1 MRVILPKLLFNLGLA
16 VALCLA
22 PSLLAPQGQAYAADK
37 SAKQESKRKTK
48 RSQVIGQKVFK
59 VLEQAQVAND
69 AKDYPQA
76 LSLLDGL
83 MAKPKRLNSFEKA
96 TIYNFYAVIY
106 YQTEQ
111 LDKAKK
117 AYKNVLKQKDIPEG
131 LRNNSLFSLAQLLFV
146 TEDYPTSIRVLQKW
160 YGLVENVKP
169 DAYMLEAQAHYQLGD
184 YQAAE
189 KPILKALGA
198 AKKRKQ
204 RPKENWLGLLRAV
217 YYELNNYE
225 RAAKVLEVMVRL
237 YPKKVYWTQLAGMY
251 GLQGRQKDQLATMHA
266 ANEAGYLDKES
277 ELVNMARLYLAEQ
290 APYGAV
296 RVMKAGLE
304 SQKIEDSVQ
313 NLQLYAQALS
323 LAQEYEAQLPVLE
336 KAAEKSGEG
345 KHYVYLGQAQAALG
359 RWKSAAS
366 AYQQALQIG
375 ELEREGSVLMQ
386 LGMARYNAKQYQAAR
401 KAFIK
406 AIEFPKN
413 EKQASNWLKFVEGEI
428 KRQEALAKL

>member
-1 MRVILPKLLFNLGLA
+1 MMRRALHKILLTTPLLLGLW
-16 VALCLA
+16 LA
-22 PSLLAPQGQAYAADK
+22 PTLNIDSGAACAADEK
-37 SAKQESKRKTK
+37 PKSKRATK

-59 VLEQAQVAND
+59 VLEEAQAAND
-69 AKDYPQA
+69 AKDNQQA
-76 LSLLDGL
+76 LALLNDL
-83 MAKPKRLNSFEKA
+83 MKKPKRLNSFEKA

-106 YQTEQ
+106 YQQEE
-111 LDKAKK
+111 LSKAKE
-117 AYKNVLKQKDIPEG
+117 AYKSVLKQKDIPEG
-131 LRNNSLFSLAQLLFV
+131 LRNNTMFSLAQLLFI
-146 TEDYPTSIRVLQKW
+146 TEDYKNSIRVLQKW
-160 YGLVENVKP
+160 YSLVENVKP
-169 DAYMLEAQAHYQLGD
+169 DAYMLEAQAYYQLND
-184 YQAAE
+184 YKAAE

-217 YYELNNYE
+217 YYELNNYA

-251 GLQGRQKDQLATMHA
+251 GLQGKQKEQLATMHA
-266 ANEAGYLDKES
+266 AHEAGYLTKES

-296 RVMKAGLE
+296 RVMRDELE
-304 SQKIEDSVQ
+304 SGRIEDTVA

-336 KAAEKSGEG
+336 KTAEKSGEG
-345 KHYVYLGQAQAALG
+345 KHYVYLGQAQSALG
-359 RWKSAAS
+359 RWKAAAS
-366 AYQQALQIG
+366 AYEKALKIG

-386 LGMARYNAKQYQAAR
+386 LGMARYNAKQYKTAR
-401 KAFIK
+401 KAFIR
-406 AIEFPKN
+406 AVAFPKS
-413 EKQASNWLKFVEGEI
+413 EKQAANWLKFVEGEI

>member
-1 MRVILPKLLFNLGLA
+1 MFVLYKKLSTCSLLA
-16 VALCLA
+16 LAICLA
-22 PSLLAPQGQAYAADK
+22 PLYAQPAYAADK
-37 SAKQESKRKTK
+37 KESQSKRATK
-48 RSQVIGQKVFK
+48 RSHVLGQKVFK
-59 VLEQAQVAND
+59 ALEEAQAAND
-69 AKDYPQA
+69 AKDNATA
-76 LSLLDGL
+76 LALLDDL

-106 YQTEQ
+106 YQEER
-111 LDKAKK
+111 LEEAKA
-117 AYKNVLKQKDIPEG
+117 AYKNVLKETDIPEG
-131 LRNNSLFSLAQLLFV
+131 LKNNTLFSLAQLLFI
-146 TEDYPTSIRVLQKW
+146 TEDYQTAIRVLQKW

-184 YQAAE
+184 YSAAE

-198 AKKRKQ
+198 AKRRKQ
-204 RPKENWLGLLRAV
+204 APKENWLGLLRAV

-237 YPKKVYWTQLAGMY
+237 YPQKTYWTQLAGMY

-266 ANEAGYLDKES
+266 AYEAGYLDQES

-296 RVMKAGLE
+296 RVIKKALADGH
-304 SQKIEDSVQ
+304 IEDSVQ

-336 KAAEKSGEG
+336 SAAQKSGDA

-359 RWKSAAS
+359 HW
-366 AYQQALQIG
+366 QQAAEAYEKALLAK
-375 ELEREGSVLMQ
+375 ELERKGSVFMQ
-386 LGMARYNAKQYQAAR
+386 LGMARYNAKQYPSAK
-401 KAFIK
+401 KAFL
-406 AIEFPKN
+406 AAVSFPQS
-413 EKQASNWLKFVEGEI
+413 EKQANNWLKFVEGEI
-428 KRQEALAKL
+428 KRAEALAKL

>member
-1 MRVILPKLLFNLGLA
+1 
-16 VALCLA
+16 
-22 PSLLAPQGQAYAADK
+22 
-37 SAKQESKRKTK
+37 
-48 RSQVIGQKVFK
+48 
-59 VLEQAQVAND
+59 
-69 AKDYPQA
+69 
-76 LSLLDGL
+76 

-106 YQTEQ
+106 YQQEQ
-111 LDKAKK
+111 LDKAKN
-117 AYKNVLKQKDIPEG
+117 AYKNVLKQPDIPEG
-131 LRNNSLFSLAQLLFV
+131 LRNNTLFSLAQLLFI
-146 TEDYPTSIRVLQKW
+146 TEDYKTSIRVLTKW
-160 YGLVENVKP
+160 HGLGENVKP
-169 DAYMLEAQAHYQLGD
+169 DAYMLEAQAHYQLSD
-184 YQAAE
+184 YKAAE

-217 YYELNNYE
+217 YYELNNYA

-251 GLQGRQKDQLATMHA
+251 GLQGKQKEQLATMHA
-266 ANEAGYLDKES
+266 AHEAGYLDKES

-296 RVMKAGLE
+296 RVMRNGLE
-304 SQKIEDSVQ
+304 KGAIEDNVQ

-345 KHYVYLGQAQAALG
+345 KHFVYLGQAQSALA
-359 RWKSAAS
+359 RWTDAAS
-366 AYQQALQIG
+366 AYQQALDIG
-375 ELEREGSVLMQ
+375 ELEREGSVWMQ
-386 LGMARYNAKQYQAAR
+386 LGMARYNAKQYSPAR
-401 KAFIK
+401 KAFIR
-406 AIEFPKN
+406 AIEFPKS

-428 KRQEALAKL
+428 KRQEALAAF